1 MLLAAEGWLSCGV
14 LTTPAAGLL
23 ACLVQMKAQLDYLIL
38 IKNEKANRAFAG
50 VMSDS
55 YNAVANS
62 LKTDDATQQVTNHTD
77 LSTRRD
83 TMMMKHQHHHVLTTM
98 LCLHELNS
106 NQSTMHWTSLMARS
120 RLVTWVS
127 SRALAPQCRRPSRR

>member
-1 MLLAAEGWLSCGV
+1 
-14 LTTPAAGLL
+14 
-23 ACLVQMKAQLDYLIL
+23 MKAQLDYLIL

-62 LKTDDATQQVTNHTD
+62 LKTDDATQQVTNHSD
-77 LSTRRD
+77 LSRRRD
-83 TMMMKHQHHHVLTTM
+83 TMMMKHHHHHVLTTM

-106 NQSTMHWTSLMARS
+106 NQSTMHWMSLMARN
-120 RLVTWVS
+120 RLATWVS